1 MGRPTPA
8 FQQATLTFQFSNSN
22 LKMLFLID
30 AMGSAFEHD
39 TASFLLLKMQPQLLL
54 SSFLDQDSPSSS
66 PAPWLLIGLL
76 LHFLGGLVLLP
87 PAPASV
93 LSSESRHW
101 KWQNTYLARIAAA
114 ITGAWAVAA
123 LYTSP
128 EMRDDLMLTS
138 SSSAECLVAF
148 SIGVHLAEAVDMVWH
163 KQPSKLLTHH
173 IFVILCFAG
182 ALLTGKAVGFAV
194 LSLVTEV
201 NSVFNKTRIIHVV
214 AGIDRASDEFQLNAR
229 INLATFAIRMA
240 IVAWMNHQSFLY
252 FGILPL
258 AFLLPCNLGLLFVNF
273 WNISVFRQ
281 LVVADLVKKAKT
293 H

>member
-1 MGRPTPA
+1 
-8 FQQATLTFQFSNSN
+8 
-22 LKMLFLID
+22 MLFLVD
-30 AMGSAFEHD
+30 AMGSALEHD
-39 TASFLLLKMQPQLLL
+39 TASFLLLKMQGPQLLL
-54 SSFLDQDSPSSS
+54 SSFLDQESTFSSS
-66 PAPWLLIGLL
+66 PALWLLVGLL

-87 PAPASV
+87 QPPASV
-93 LSSESRHW
+93 LSSESRLW
-101 KWQNTYLARIAAA
+101 KWQNTFMARIAAA
-114 ITGAWAVAA
+114 ITGLWAVAA
-123 LYTSP
+123 LYASP
-128 EMRDDLMLTS
+128 EMRNDLMLTS
-138 SSSAECLVAF
+138 SSSAESLVAF
-148 SIGVHLAEAVDMVWH
+148 SIGVHVAEAVDMVWH
-163 KQPSKLLTHH
+163 KQPSKLLVHH
-173 IFVILCFAG
+173 VFVILCFAG

-214 AGIDRASDEFQLNAR
+214 SSIDRASEEFQLNAR

-252 FGILPL
+252 FGVLPL

-281 LVVADLVKKAKT
+281 LVVADLVKKAKA

>member
-1 MGRPTPA
+1 
-8 FQQATLTFQFSNSN
+8 
-22 LKMLFLID
+22 MLFLID
-30 AMGSAFEHD
+30 VMGSALEQD
-39 TASFLLLKMQPQLLL
+39 AASFLLLKMQPQLLL
-54 SSFLDQDSPSSS
+54 PSFLDQVSLSPSH
-66 PAPWLLIGLL
+66 PAAWLLCGLL
-76 LHFLGGLVLLP
+76 IHHLGGLVLLP

-114 ITGAWAVAA
+114 ITGAWALVSLHA
-123 LYTSP
+123 SP
-128 EMRDDLMLTS
+128 EMRINLMLTKT
-138 SSSAECLVAF
+138 SSAECLVAF
-148 SIGVHLAEAVDMVWH
+148 SIGVHLAEAIDMLWQ
-163 KQPSKLLTHH
+163 KQPSKLLIHH
-173 IFVILCFAG
+173 VFVILCFTG

-201 NSVFNKTRIIHVV
+201 NSVFNKTRIIHIV
-214 AGIDRASDEFQLNAR
+214 AGIDRASNEFQLNAR
-229 INLATFAIRMA
+229 INLATFAIRMV

-252 FGILPL
+252 FDTLLL

-281 LVVADLVKKAKT
+281 LVVADLLVKKTKA